1 MKIFQI
7 NTVYK
12 KGSTGKIAF
21 QIQKECQKNGIE
33 NIVAYRYSEGE
44 NDKDSYCISTWF
56 DCHAHNRIARY
67 THRAGFYS
75 KIRTKRFVRYIKEYD
90 PDIIHIHNIHGSYIN
105 IELLFDYIKKSGK
118 KTIWTLHDCWAFTG
132 NCPYFDIAN
141 CYKWQNGCRECDKY
155 QFLHNRDISAKNW
168 TAKKTLYSTLPNL
181 TLVTPSEWLANLAKQ
196 SFLKD
201 IPIRVINNGI
211 DLNVFQPTES
221 DFREKNHLIGKKI
234 VLGVAF
240 DWGIRKGLDVF
251 VELSTMLP
259 NDYQIVLVGTNDE
272 IDKTLPPKIL
282 SIHKTN
288 NQKELA
294 DIYSAA
300 DVFFIPTRE
309 ENYPTVNMEA
319 IACGTPVITFDTGG
333 SGEIVDKNTGIV
345 LTEKTAKAA
354 YEAIVDICENHRF
367 TTDDCVKRAKSFDMN
382 KKFAEY
388 IDLYK
393 EIAKMQ

>member
-1 MKIFQI
+1 
-7 NTVYK
+7 
-12 KGSTGKIAF
+12 
-21 QIQKECQKNGIE
+21 
-33 NIVAYRYSEGE
+33 
-44 NDKDSYCISTWF
+44 
-56 DCHAHNRIARY
+56 
-67 THRAGFYS
+67 
-75 KIRTKRFVRYIKEYD
+75 
-90 PDIIHIHNIHGSYIN
+90 
-105 IELLFDYIKKSGK
+105 
-118 KTIWTLHDCWAFTG
+118 
-132 NCPYFDIAN
+132 
-141 CYKWQNGCRECDKY
+141 
-155 QFLHNRDISAKNW
+155 
-168 TAKKTLYSTLPNL
+168 
-181 TLVTPSEWLANLAKQ
+181 
-196 SFLKD
+196 
-201 IPIRVINNGI
+201 
-211 DLNVFQPTES
+211 
-221 DFREKNHLIGKKI
+221 LIGKKI